1 MRFAV
6 LSRHRAQ
13 RWVHDDKFIH
23 ISIRDPESK
32 MCSLM
37 DCSSRVGDLHLEFD
51 DIEKQDYDKL
61 GSQNEYVLFD
71 ERYARAILNFVNE
84 SLICY
89 PDLDLIV
96 VNCEAGISRSAGVAA
111 ALCRIFNGRDD
122 AIFGDP
128 ALHPNMTV
136 YQTILDYHFGKG
148 SAFGEIEKS

>member
-13 RWVHDDKFIH
+13 RWVHEDRFIH
-23 ISIRDPESK
+23 ISIQDPESE

-37 DCSSRVGDLHLEFD
+37 DCPSRLGDFHIFFD
-51 DIEKQDYDKL
+51 DIEKQDYDQL
-61 GSQNEYVLFD
+61 GTRNEYVLFD
-71 ERYARAILNFVNE
+71 ETHARAILNFVNE

-89 PDLDLIV
+89 RDLDLIV

-111 ALCRIFNGRDD
+111 ALARIFNGRDD
-122 AIFGDP
+122 CIFGDP

-136 YQTILDYHFGKG
+136 YQTILDAHFGKG
-148 SAFGEIEKS
+148 SAFGEIEE